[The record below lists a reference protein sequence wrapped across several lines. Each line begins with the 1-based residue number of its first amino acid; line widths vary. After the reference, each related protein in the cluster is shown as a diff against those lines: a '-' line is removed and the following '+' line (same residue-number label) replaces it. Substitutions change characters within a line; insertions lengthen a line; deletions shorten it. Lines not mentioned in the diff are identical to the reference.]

1 MRTNKLNFLKSLT
14 TSTLL
19 LAATMGLTSSG
30 CGILGA
36 VEDIGDGL
44 SCEAD
49 FEAKMDSLQASVDG
63 LISVS
68 GDIRADVFLAC
79 QNIANDLG
87 ADGVPAMDPS
97 SATDSDLE
105 TACSLAQ
112 GAIDAEISA
121 GVTIDLVIEPGYCQV
136 AADAQISCE
145 ASCDVSGGC
154 DPGSIDVRCEPGQL
168 SGECSAECSGECRA
182 EANVDIACEGT
193 CQGTCSGGC
202 EGTCA
207 VDDGMG
213 GCAGECEG
221 TCSGSC
227 SGTCQI
233 DAGASVTCE
242 GTCKGDC
249 SVEFTAPSC
258 EGELTPPSC
267 DIDADCQAGC
277 DGQAKFEAE
286 CVPPTI
292 SVAVNAMANASLQ
305 GTLEANLPA
314 IWSMANERG
323 TLTADA
329 AGTVATAFGNVAA
342 ELATLPACLLV
353 YTSDIAGQASAS
365 LDASVSVSASFSASA
380 NVAGSA
386 NAG

>member
-314 IWSMANERG
+314 ILSVVDTRG
-323 TLTADA
+323 ALMVDA
-329 AGTVATAFGNVAA
+329 AGTVATSFGNVVA
-342 ELATLPACLLV
+342 ELATLPGCLLV
-353 YTSDIAGQASAS
+353 YSGDFAAQASAS
-365 LDASVSVSASFSASA
+365 VEASASVSVSVTASASVGA
-380 NVAGSA
+380 SA
-386 NAG
+386 KGG

>member
-19 LAATMGLTSSG
+19 LAATMGLTASG
-30 CGILGA
+30 CITSDPFD
-36 VEDIGDGL
+36 DIGAGFD
-44 SCEAD
+44 CEAD

-136 AADAQISCE
+136 AAEAQLSCE

-168 SGECSAECSGECRA
+168 SGECTAECSGECRA
-182 EANVDIACEGT
+182 EDNVDIACEGT
-193 CQGTCSGGC
+193 CQGTCTGGC

-267 DIDADCQAGC
+267 DLDADCQAGC

-286 CVPPTI
+286 CVPPAI

-314 IWSMANERG
+314 ILSVVDTRG
-323 TLTADA
+323 ALMVDA
-329 AGTVATAFGNVAA
+329 AGTVATSFGNVVA
-342 ELATLPACLLV
+342 ELTNLPGCLLV
-353 YTSDIAGQASAS
+353 YSGDFAAQASAS
-365 LDASVSVSASFSASA
+365 LEASASVSVSVTASAS
-380 NVAGSA
+380 VGGSA
-386 NAG
+386 KAG